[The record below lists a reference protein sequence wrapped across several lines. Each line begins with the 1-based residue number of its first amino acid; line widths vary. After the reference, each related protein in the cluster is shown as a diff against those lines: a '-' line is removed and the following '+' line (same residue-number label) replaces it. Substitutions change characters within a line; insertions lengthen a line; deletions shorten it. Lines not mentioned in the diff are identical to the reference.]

1 MAADDDTGL
10 LAAYARFVVRRSCL
24 SFWLSLLGTSLLI
37 MFGMMIT
44 IADARSKGQSGILSE
59 QTEYDWT
66 VTGAKLMKHKD
77 MVDDALDRRDSYSE
91 VSAIA
96 EREDEFEHRYSFNF
110 LYYWEDGREAD
121 IWTAENL
128 QTMCEV
134 ENIVYSTPG
143 YERFCLNASTVPSLS
158 ALGHLSTHAM
168 HTSSNATSGAT
179 CSLPPMSAVS
189 VFYQDFDPAAATP
202 SVQPLF
208 ELFYGS
214 HLGEAPHAAAPLVEG
229 DWSSGGDELRGGG
242 FVAAGTH
249 ERDCVLLDAD
259 YVAARRARLYAIAQT
274 SPALLASVGFFLSRD
289 ALADASQP
297 MTTATRSLLSFGSP
311 LRNFTDELDRKEEQ
325 EELLESFIL
334 DAEQRLFDYF
344 GMKVRRPARRSARV
358 HRPAWPHTHAA
369 HACDARAYTP
379 PARDGLACR
388 RMTRRRPGSSTPL
401 TATRRRRAR
410 SR

>member
-1 MAADDDTGL
+1 MAADDDKGL

-24 SFWLSLLGTSLLI
+24 SFWLSLLGSFLLI

-77 MVDDALDRRDSYSE
+77 MVDDALDRRDSYAE
-91 VSAIA
+91 VSAVA

-168 HTSSNATSGAT
+168 HSSSNATSGAT

-202 SVQPLF
+202 SVQPLL

-214 HLGEAPHAAAPLVEG
+214 HLGEAPHAAAPQLAPRPRGIDTVAPVAHDPEADAPRFIG
-229 DWSSGGDELRGGG
+229 FDPLAPLLDELEGLPADVSAKLGELR
-242 FVAAGTH
+242 A
-249 ERDCVLLDAD
+249 LDDQATALD
-259 YVAARRARLYAIAQT
+259 TALKDAQHRMLEARARRAPSR
-274 SPALLASVGFFLSRD
+274 SLSRG
-289 ALADASQP
+289 
-297 MTTATRSLLSFGSP
+297 SL
-311 LRNFTDELDRKEEQ
+311 
-325 EELLESFIL
+325 
-334 DAEQRLFDYF
+334 
-344 GMKVRRPARRSARV
+344 
-358 HRPAWPHTHAA
+358 
-369 HACDARAYTP
+369 
-379 PARDGLACR
+379 
-388 RMTRRRPGSSTPL
+388 
-401 TATRRRRAR
+401 
-410 SR
+410 